1 MNCCDN
7 YLDNVALAT
16 TIDDLDWK
24 DGWLEGAHSSFYWRI
39 KHSQK

>member
-7 YLDNVALAT
+7 YLDNVTLAT

-24 DGWLEGAHSSFYWRI
+24 NGWLHPSNRYI
-39 KHSQK
+39 Y